1 MISPKTLDD
10 LGWPTLVDHWA
21 RRCATRRGE
30 VHVRAAQLFDSIDQA
45 RERAAEIAEA
55 RALASRDAALP
66 LGGIADVAAAIAR
79 VRKAA
84 ALEAPELVAVAGTG
98 RALTRLRAH
107 LREQREVAPR
117 LAARADTIA
126 DLGHV
131 YHPILEAFDQDGRLV
146 DHASDALGPLRRA
159 LAAIRS
165 QLEKRMGTMLTD
177 ERFAPYLQDG
187 YYTQRE
193 DRYVLPIRT
202 DGKGFVRGIV
212 HGTSQS
218 GQTLFIE
225 PEEIVDLN
233 NRAKLAE
240 AEVEG
245 EERRIL
251 AKFSGWVAEEAD
263 GFDASLAAGEL
274 LDVIAA
280 AAAMA
285 DDTVAS
291 EPIFDEAP
299 RIGLLHARHPLM
311 LLAERRC
318 VANDVT
324 VAAGTTLLI
333 SGPNAGGKTVALKT
347 VGLAALMTR
356 LGLHLAAESGSVM
369 GWFPDVRTDI
379 GDAQSLENDLSTFSG
394 HLVNLREL
402 LATAG
407 PGSLVLID
415 EIAVGTDPEQGAALA
430 QAVLEALAA
439 RGVTSIV
446 TTHYERLKAL
456 GAGEVGGPRFANAS
470 VGFDLARLEPTFKL
484 HLGVPGSSG
493 ALALAQRMGISEG
506 VVERA
511 RELMGPQV
519 AKVEDLLTS
528 VADQRRRMEEE
539 RAALLAELEA
549 AEADR
554 AAARVT
560 RERSMARFEKQTRAA
575 HGDALAALKAAR
587 REIDDIRRELKRR
600 LAEAEAAAAAAATA
614 GAGGAPTDSPL
625 DIVREANRRLAGPGS
640 VVAKHEPKRALP
652 PGTPATPEKLVA
664 GAPVIVPRLGR
675 AEVVSLLP
683 DDKVE
688 VRVGAMRA
696 MVPIADVL
704 MDTHRAARRAAGTE
718 PPERGER
725 DDRGDRRNRGDRG
738 HRDRADGG
746 LGGPGG
752 AGGPVTLVDGVPA
765 GGRATARTLDT
776 TVDVRGNRVDE
787 AVTQVDRFLDESLL
801 AGRDAIFV
809 IHGHGTGAL
818 RNAVR
823 SHLQGHQ
830 AVDKFRPGE
839 QSEGGDGVTVA
850 FLKG

>member
-21 RRCATRRGE
+21 RRCATKRGE
-30 VHVRAAQLFDSIDQA
+30 AHVRAVQLFESIDAA

-55 RALASRDAALP
+55 RALATRGAALP
-66 LGGIADVAAAIAR
+66 LGGIAEVAAAIAR

-84 ALEAPELVAVAGTG
+84 ALEAAELVAVASTG
-98 RALTRLRAH
+98 RSLSRLRAH
-107 LREQREVAPR
+107 LREHREVAPR
-117 LAARADTIA
+117 LAMRGESLA

-131 YHPILEAFDQDGRLV
+131 YHPILEAFDADGRLV

-159 LAAIRS
+159 LAAIRV

-177 ERFAPYLQDG
+177 DRFAPYLQDG

-193 DRYVLPIRT
+193 ERYVLPIRT

-240 AEVEG
+240 AEVLD

-251 AKFSGWVAEEAD
+251 IKFSGWVAEEAD
-263 GFDASLAAGEL
+263 GFDASLGVAEI
-274 LDVIAA
+274 LDVVAA
-280 AAAMA
+280 AAIMA
-285 DDTVAS
+285 EDTVSA
-291 EPIFDEAP
+291 EPIIDEAP

-356 LGLHLAAESGSVM
+356 VGLHLTAESGSAM

-379 GDAQSLENDLSTFSG
+379 GDAQSLEHDLSTFSG
-394 HLVNLREL
+394 HMVNLRDL
-402 LATAG
+402 LASAG
-407 PGSLVLID
+407 PGMLVLID
-415 EIAVGTDPEQGAALA
+415 EIAVGTDPDQGAALA
-430 QAVLEALAA
+430 QAVLEALAD

-456 GAGEVGGPRFANAS
+456 AAAEIGGHRFANAS

-493 ALALAQRMGISEG
+493 ALAVATRMGISDA

-511 RELMGPQV
+511 RELMGAQV
-519 AKVEDLLTS
+519 ARVEDLLAS

-554 AAARVT
+554 AAARAV
-560 RERSMARFEKQTRAA
+560 REKSMARFEKQTRAA
-575 HGDALAALKAAR
+575 HGDAVAALKAAR
-587 REIDDIRRELKRR
+587 REIDEVRRELKVRAAAAEVSLDDVKAATRR
-600 LAEAEAAAAAAATA
+600 LASPGAE
-614 GAGGAPTDSPL
+614 
-625 DIVREANRRLAGPGS
+625 
-640 VVAKHEPKRALP
+640 VAKHEPKRALP
-652 PGTPATPEKLVA
+652 PGTPAKPEQLVA

-704 MDTHRAARRAAGTE
+704 MDTHRTARRAAGAE
-718 PPERGER
+718 PPRG
-725 DDRGDRRNRGDRG
+725 GWTSSFGAG
-738 HRDRADGG
+738 SGAGSGG
-746 LGGPGG
+746 PEAGAATGPGG
-752 AGGPVTLVDGVPA
+752 VGGGGSPVTLVDGVPA

-776 TVDVRGNRVDE
+776 TLDVRGSRVDE
-787 AVTQVDRFLDESLL
+787 AILQLDRFLDESLL
-801 AGRDAIFV
+801 AARDAIFV

-818 RNAVR
+818 RTAVR
-823 SHLQGHQ
+823 THLQGHQ
-830 AVDKFRPGE
+830 VIEKFRAGE
-839 QSEGGDGVTVA
+839 QNEGGDGVTVA